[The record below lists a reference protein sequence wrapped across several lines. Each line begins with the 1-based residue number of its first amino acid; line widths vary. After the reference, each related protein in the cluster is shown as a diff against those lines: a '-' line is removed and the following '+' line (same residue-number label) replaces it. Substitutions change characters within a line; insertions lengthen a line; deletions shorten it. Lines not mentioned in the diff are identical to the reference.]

1 MNPVPSHV
9 PGAGARPGRRW
20 RSALWRPALAFRAAR
35 ITLTSEQLVLV
46 GAVVFA
52 LFCNVPFLAQASVGR
67 RWSEPSTW
75 AYAGTLLLML
85 AALHALLL
93 GLLLHRRLA
102 RAVLAVLLVAA
113 AGAGFFMARYHV
125 VVDPTMLRNALRTDW
140 PEARELLGWDLA
152 GHLLLFAG
160 LPLAALSRVHLVAQ
174 PWRRALV
181 LRLALLAGSVA
192 VLVIGLLLVFQDFS
206 AAIRNQRELRYL
218 ITPANLVYSAARVLA
233 VDSAVAAVPR
243 RAVGTDA
250 HLGPH
255 AQRRGGKPL
264 LFVVVVGET
273 ARAANWG
280 LNGYARQTTPELA
293 AFAGPGLLLNFGD
306 VTACGTNTET
316 SLPCMFSAVGRRD
329 YDEQRIRGSESLL
342 HVLDRAGYPVQWIDN
357 QSGCKGVCDGL
368 VQQRIDP
375 VADAALCDGERCLD
389 EVLLQR
395 LEGAARDAR
404 GHLVLVLHMMGNHGP
419 AYHKRYPATFG
430 RFGPACG
437 TAELRRCSR
446 EEIVNA
452 YDNALMYTDHVLAR
466 AVKFLATQAD
476 RRDTGLIYLSD
487 HGESLGENGL
497 YLHGVPYAIA
507 PPQQSRVPMLWWLS
521 PGLAERAGI
530 DRACLA
536 AQAARPWTH
545 DSLFHTTLGLLDVQ
559 TAVYERALD
568 ISAPCA
574 H

>member
-1 MNPVPSHV
+1 MNPAPSHV
-9 PGAGARPGRRW
+9 SEAHARRGRRW
-20 RSALWRPALAFRAAR
+20 PSALLRPALAFRAAR
-35 ITLTSEQLVLV
+35 IALTSEQLVLA
-46 GAVVFA
+46 GAVFFA
-52 LFCNVPFLAQASVGR
+52 LLCNFPFLADASAGR

-93 GLLLHRRLA
+93 GLVLHRRLA
-102 RAVLAVLLVAA
+102 RGVLAVLVVAA

-125 VVDPTMLRNALRTDW
+125 VMDPSMLRNTLRTDW
-140 PEARELLGWDLA
+140 SEARELLGWDLA

-160 LPLAALSRVHLVAQ
+160 LPLVALSRVRLVAQ
-174 PWRRALV
+174 PWRRAL
-181 LRLALLAGSVA
+181 LARLGLLAGSAA
-192 VLVIGLLLVFQDFS
+192 VLVVGLLLVFQDFS
-206 AAIRNQRELRYL
+206 AVIRNQRELRYL

-243 RAVGTDA
+243 KPVGTDA

-255 AQRRGGKPL
+255 AQRRGKPL

-293 AFAGPGLLLNFGD
+293 AFSGPGQLLNFGD

-368 VQQRIDP
+368 VQQRIDAA
-375 VADAALCDGERCLD
+375 ADPALCDGGHCLD

-395 LEGAARDAR
+395 LESAARQAR
-404 GHLVLVLHMMGNHGP
+404 GNLVLVLHMLGNHGP
-419 AYHKRYPATFG
+419 AYHQRYPATFG
-430 RFGPACG
+430 RHSPACR

-452 YDNALMYTDHVLAR
+452 YDNALTYTDHVLAG

-476 RRDTGLIYLSD
+476 RRDTGLIYVSD

-507 PPQQSRVPMLWWLS
+507 PSQQAKVPMVWWLS

-536 AQAARPWTH
+536 AQATRAWTH
-545 DSLFHTTLGLLDVQ
+545 DNLFHTTLGLLDVQ
-559 TAVYERALD
+559 TAVYERSLD

>member
-1 MNPVPSHV
+1 MNPAPSHV
-9 PGAGARPGRRW
+9 PEAGVRAGRRW
-20 RSALWRPALAFRAAR
+20 PAALLRPARAFQAAR
-35 ITLTSEQLVLV
+35 FALSSEQLVLA
-46 GAVVFA
+46 GAVFFA
-52 LFCNVPFLAQASVGR
+52 LLSNFPFLADASAGR

-93 GLLLHRRLA
+93 GLVLHRRLG

-113 AGAGFFMARYHV
+113 AGAGYFMARYHV
-125 VVDPTMLRNALRTDW
+125 VLDPTMLRNALRTDW
-140 PEARELLGWDLA
+140 SEARELVGWDLA

-160 LPLAALSRVHLVAQ
+160 LPLAALSRVQLVAQ

-181 LRLALLAGSVA
+181 RRLGLLAGSAA
-192 VLVIGLLLVFQDFS
+192 VLVAGLLLVFQDFS
-206 AAIRNQRELRYL
+206 AVIRNQRALRYL
-218 ITPANLVYSAARVLA
+218 VTPANLVYSAARVLA

-243 RAVGTDA
+243 RQVGTDA

-255 AQRRGGKPL
+255 AQRGGKPL
-264 LFVVVVGET
+264 LFVIVVGET

-293 AFAGPGLLLNFGD
+293 ALSGPGQLLLNFGD

-316 SLPCMFSAVGRRD
+316 SLPCMFAAVGRRH

-342 HVLDRAGYPVQWIDN
+342 HVLDRAGYAVQWIDN

-368 VQQRIDP
+368 RQERVDP
-375 VADAALCDGERCLD
+375 AADPTLCDGAHCLD

-395 LEGAARDAR
+395 LERAAGDAR
-404 GHLVLVLHMMGNHGP
+404 GHLVLVLHMLGNHGP
-419 AYHKRYPATFG
+419 AYHQRYPAAFS
-430 RFGPACG
+430 RHGPACR

-466 AVKFLATQAD
+466 AAQFLATQAD
-476 RRDTGLIYLSD
+476 RRDTGLIYVSD

-507 PPQQSRVPMLWWLS
+507 PSQQSKVPMVWWLS
-521 PGLAERAGI
+521 SGLAERAGLE
-530 DRACLA
+530 RACLA

-568 ISAPCA
+568 IAAPCA

>member
-1 MNPVPSHV
+1 MRLS
-9 PGAGARPGRRW
+9 
-20 RSALWRPALAFRAAR
+20 
-35 ITLTSEQLVLV
+35 LTSEQLVLA
-46 GAVVFA
+46 GAVYFA
-52 LFCNVPFLAQASVGR
+52 LLCNHRFLLDASAGR
-67 RWSEPSTW
+67 RWTDPSTW

-93 GLLLHRRLA
+93 GLVLHRRLG

-113 AGAGFFMARYHV
+113 AGAGYFMARYHV
-125 VVDPTMLRNALRTDW
+125 VMDPTMLRNTLRTDW
-140 PEARELLGWDLA
+140 SEARELVGRDLA

-160 LPLAALSRVHLVAQ
+160 LPLAALSRVRLVMR
-174 PWRRALV
+174 PWRRGLV
-181 LRLALLAGSVA
+181 LRLGLLAGSAV
-192 VLVIGLLLVFQDFS
+192 VLVGALLLVFQDFS
-206 AAIRNQRELRYL
+206 AVIRNQRELRYL
-218 ITPANLVYSAARVLA
+218 VTPANLVYSAVRVLA
-233 VDSAVAAVPR
+233 VDSAVAAAPR
-243 RAVGTDA
+243 RPVGTDA

-255 AQRRGGKPL
+255 AQRRGRPV

-293 AFAGPGLLLNFGD
+293 ALTGPGQLLNFGD

-395 LEGAARDAR
+395 LEGAARDAH
-404 GHLVLVLHMMGNHGP
+404 GNLVLVLHMMGNHGP